1 MFKISAHF
9 KIGLFWS
16 FFGIGLWVPDIFWI
30 LTVPD
35 TWFANILSHSV
46 ACLCVFLIVSFAVQ
60 KFFSLM
66 HSYFL
71 IYAFAAC
78 ALGVKSRKSLP
89 KPMPRGL
96 PSTISFRSF
105 MLIDFVLVLNP
116 FQDNYV
122 SHVSWGLSFIL
133 LQVNIQFSQHHSLKK
148 ISFLLSVSLAPLSN
162 ISWSYVYGFI
172 SGLLILPHWSM
183 YLFMPI

>member
-1 MFKISAHF
+1 MHSHQQGNSIPFTFSSEFIFLFFLKIPILTVREWYLIVVYICIFLIASDVKKLSTYLLSIPVFIFWKMFKISAHF

-71 IYAFAAC
+71 IYAFAAG

-105 MLIDFVLVLNP
+105 MLIDFV
-116 FQDNYV
+116 
-122 SHVSWGLSFIL
+122 
-133 LQVNIQFSQHHSLKK
+133 
-148 ISFLLSVSLAPLSN
+148 
-162 ISWSYVYGFI
+162 
-172 SGLLILPHWSM
+172 
-183 YLFMPI
+183 